1 MCGQARRLISDEGE
15 KDADGDESSFL
26 FENFRSG
33 SVAVCTRVLVDRLE
47 QIFLE
52 QLKSCV

>member
-1 MCGQARRLISDEGE
+1 MCGQARRLVSDERE
-15 KDADGDESSFL
+15 KYADGEESSFL

-47 QIFLE
+47 QSFLE
-52 QLKSCV
+52 